1 MATMNV
7 SLTDS
12 LKQFVESQVGD
23 TARYGNVSE
32 FMRDLIRREQAR
44 IEFHALVAEGVRSGD
59 GSELNDAYF
68 DRLHDRISAAR
79 TTAQ

>member
-12 LKQFVESQVGD
+12 LKAFVESQVGE
-23 TARYGNVSE
+23 RYGNASE

-44 IEFHALVAEGVRSGD
+44 TELRELVVVGMSSGP
-59 GSELNDAYF
+59 GSELDDTYF
-68 DRLHDRISAAR
+68 DALRNRITAADPSNR
-79 TTAQ
+79 

>member
-12 LKQFVESQVGD
+12 LKQFVEYQVGD
-23 TARYGNVSE
+23 NARYGNVSE

-44 IEFHALVAEGVRSGD
+44 TEFRALVVEGITSGE

-68 DRLHDRISAAR
+68 DRLHERIDAAR
-79 TTAQ
+79 ATAQ